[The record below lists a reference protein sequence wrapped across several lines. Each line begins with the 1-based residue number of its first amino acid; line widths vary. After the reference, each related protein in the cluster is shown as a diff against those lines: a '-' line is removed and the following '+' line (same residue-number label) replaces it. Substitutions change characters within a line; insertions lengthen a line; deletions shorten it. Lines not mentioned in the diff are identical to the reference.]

1 MPNAESKK
9 PLVSVCIITYNSSE
23 FIVEALDSVFEQTYI
38 NIELIVSDDCSQDNT
53 VEICRQWMDE
63 HADRF
68 IQTEVLTVEKNT
80 GVSANCNRAA
90 RRGTGEYIKIFA
102 GDDRLLP
109 NCISDNIDYVQKH
122 IETDLL
128 FSDMKVFGQG
138 QSGDGIVSPSV
149 YFNHLTPYQFKIW
162 QLVYSLLPAPCCFM
176 KRSTYTQLGGF
187 DESIPMMED
196 KPFWVKAIFAGLVI
210 KYLPK
215 LTVCYRVSPK
225 SLSQSKDNSNYRK
238 FSESRKLASSY
249 FLSLEKSISWWLW
262 FYVKSI
268 YDREFTPS
276 LASSI
281 VYGLRFLNPYYY
293 YLRYISFKIRF
304 FSLLHSSGFIEK

>member
-1 MPNAESKK
+1 MPNTESKK

-53 VEICRQWMDE
+53 VEICHQWMDE
-63 HADRF
+63 HAQRF
-68 IQTEVLTVEKNT
+68 VQTDVLTVEKNT
-80 GVSANCNRAA
+80 GVSANCNRAVK
-90 RRGTGEYIKIFA
+90 RGIGEYIKLLA

-128 FSDMKVFGQG
+128 FSDMKVFGQE

-149 YFNHLTPYQFKIW
+149 FFNHLTPYQFKIW

-176 KRSTYTQLGGF
+176 KRSVYTHLGGF

-196 KPFWVKAIFAGLVI
+196 KPFWVKAIFAKSVI

-215 LTVCYRVSPK
+215 TTVCYRVNSE
-225 SLSQSKDNSNYRK
+225 SLSQSKENSNYRK
-238 FSESRKLASSY
+238 FAESRKLASRY

-268 YDREFTPS
+268 YDREFSPS
-276 LASSI
+276 FSSSI

-293 YLRYISFKIRF
+293 YLRYIYFKIRF
-304 FSLLHSSGFIEK
+304 FSLLHSSGIIEK

>member
-1 MPNAESKK
+1 MSNTESKK

-23 FIVEALDSVFEQTYI
+23 FIVEALDSVFEQTYD

-63 HADRF
+63 HAQRF
-68 IQTEVLTVEKNT
+68 VQTDVLTVEKNT
-80 GVSANCNRAA
+80 GVSANCNRAV
-90 RRGTGEYIKIFA
+90 RKGTGSYIKLFA

-109 NCISDNIDYVQKH
+109 NCISDNIDYVQNH
-122 IETDLL
+122 NETDLL
-128 FSDMKVFGQG
+128 FSDMKLFGQG
-138 QSGDGIVSPSV
+138 QSGDAISSPSV
-149 YFNHLTPYQFKIW
+149 FFNHLTPYQFKIW

-176 KRSTYTQLGGF
+176 KRSAYTQLGGY

-210 KYLPK
+210 KYLPTP
-215 LTVCYRVSPK
+215 TVCYRVTPK
-225 SLSQSKDNSNYRK
+225 SLSQSKTNSNYQK
-238 FSESRKLASSY
+238 FADSRKTASCY
-249 FLSLEKSISWWLW
+249 FLSLEKSVSWWLW

-268 YDREFTPS
+268 YDREFSPS
-276 LASSI
+276 LSSSI

-293 YLRYISFKIRF
+293 YLRYIYFKIRLF
-304 FSLLHSSGFIEK
+304 TLLHSSGIIEK

>member
-1 MPNAESKK
+1 MPNTESKK

-53 VEICRQWMDE
+53 VEKCRKWMDE
-63 HADRF
+63 HAHRF
-68 IQTEVLTVEKNT
+68 VQTEVLTVEKNT
-80 GVSANCNRAA
+80 GVSANCNRAV
-90 RRGTGEYIKIFA
+90 RRGTGEYIKLFA

-176 KRSTYTQLGGF
+176 KLSAYTQLGGY

-225 SLSQSKDNSNYRK
+225 SLSQSKDNSNYRI
-238 FSESRKLASSY
+238 FSESRKLASCY

-276 LASSI
+276 LASTI